1 MPHEFNRNNGP
12 LFLTDR
18 GLFSLVI
25 RSLGYRGTEASGSRE
40 VHHMCVELWEIQ
52 LEVIKQLCV
61 ISAVLFESTRSFCL
75 LFCLFVCPFQF
86 ILFVNHSMF
95 DFFLVYYFLLF
106 QFKCNLVGTPHCAEK
121 DRWFRTTSR
130 SWFRWPQRVLLIL
143 RLLNTLYFLK
153 KIL

>member
-40 VHHMCVELWEIQ
+40 VHHMCVELWKIQ

-95 DFFLVYYFLLF
+95 DFFSFSIFFLFTIFYCFSL
-106 QFKCNLVGTPHCAEK
+106 NV
-121 DRWFRTTSR
+121 TSWER
-130 SWFRWPQRVLLIL
+130 RIAQKKTADSEPLQDPDSDD
-143 RLLNTLYFLK
+143 LK
-153 KIL
+153 ESCSFFDY